1 MRHCRAQDEGC
12 ASAFR
17 SLKRDRCLAWLE
29 DDEFTIR
36 QPLAAAERA
45 LANRDPRNG
54 VTARRFIR
62 PPLTGL
68 QRDQQVVNPA
78 WSSRRARPGL
88 VSTDNEAGRANARRQ
103 VGAEVLG
110 FWFGALQFRRK
121 GDPQLEAVHHR
132 R

>member
-17 SLKRDRCLAWLE
+17 SLKRYRGLAWLE
-29 DDEFTIR
+29 DHKFTVR
-36 QPLAAAERA
+36 HPLAAAERT

-68 QRDQQVVNPA
+68 ERDQQVVNPA
-78 WSSRRARPGL
+78 WSPRWARGGF
-88 VSTDNEAGRANARRQ
+88 VGTDDEAGRTNARHQ
-103 VGAEVLG
+103 LGAQVLG
-110 FWFGALQFRRK
+110 FWFGALQCRRK
-121 GDPQLEAVHHR
+121 GDPQLEALHHR